1 MARCSSLSRVSALLS
16 ETRRI
21 VSLSLRMAVVAE
33 PWTMT
38 LVDPDLGPLVDFC
51 LLCNRT
57 RLPTLA
63 ILDRPHTLLLEGARE
78 SWLFDLDR
86 MYLID
91 TSL

>member
-1 MARCSSLSRVSALLS
+1 
-16 ETRRI
+16 
-21 VSLSLRMAVVAE
+21 MAVVAE